1 MLNAIKKEIFMKK
14 IPGGRSYVACYGKG
28 NKDITEDFI
37 TEYFEEVCAWNII
50 SLMIKKLLK
59 TF

>member
-1 MLNAIKKEIFMKK
+1 MLSKYKKEIFMKK
-14 IPGGRSYVACYGKG
+14 LAGGRSYVACYGKG

-37 TEYFEEVCAWNII
+37 NEYLEEVCTWNII